1 MSDIQLDVQLI
12 VQPDVHPF
20 VQPDVQNVQI
30 VRTADVDWPVHPA
43 AIVQYLI
50 PIQRI
55 APLGDVVQEQVQ
67 AHPAVSDVQPEL

>member
-43 AIVQYLI
+43 A
-50 PIQRI
+50 R
-55 APLGDVVQEQVQ
+55 
-67 AHPAVSDVQPEL
+67 S